1 MAKILLYMAPTRGS
15 LYPMVPVL
23 QKLMDMGHQTY
34 AIVPE
39 CEVSMTNFQG
49 IYSRPI
55 NEAIE
60 CADYN
65 DFAESS
71 HAESLQRAL
80 LCRVQRGRLEA
91 EDLAFWA
98 SSINPDALLIDAHS
112 FGAAAWAEGSG
123 LPWASWST
131 RLLPFPAPNI
141 PPFSLGLPLK
151 QGAFSALKN
160 LGKKG
165 SIQRVY
171 DVALNPLNELRASQ
185 GADPL
190 NNVMEWP
197 ARLNTLIYFTAEP
210 FEYKREW
217 PENVHLVGPS
227 AWEAFPERINL
238 DNDSRP
244 VVLVSCS
251 CDFQNEVKMVKTVMQ
266 AVDPDRYQVVI
277 TTAAVDPQQFGD
289 NPKFKITRFSAHV
302 PILERASC
310 LICSGSL
317 GTVQKALCCGVPVLA
332 IPHGRDQ
339 VETGQ
344 RLKHL
349 KAGESLHITQIS
361 PKDLR
366 SNLERTIACRPY
378 AEELQQ
384 EFAHYDSATTAS
396 NIIANLLKT
405 HKLA

>member
-1 MAKILLYMAPTRGS
+1 MAPTRGS

-23 QKLMDMGHQTY
+23 QQLMDKGHQTY

-39 CEVSMTNFQG
+39 CEVNMTSFQG
-49 IYSRPI
+49 IFSRPI

-65 DFAESS
+65 DFAETS

-98 SSINPDALLIDAHS
+98 SSINPDVLLVDAHS

-141 PPFSLGLPLK
+141 PPFSLGIPLK

-171 DVALNPLNELRASQ
+171 DVALNPLNDLRTSQ
-185 GADPL
+185 GAAPL
-190 NNVMEWP
+190 NSVLEWP
-197 ARLNTLIYFTAEP
+197 SKLSTLLYFTAEP
-210 FEYKREW
+210 YEYKREW
-217 PENVHLVGPS
+217 PDNVRLVGPS
-227 AWEAFPERINL
+227 AWESFPERITL

-244 VVLVSCS
+244 IILASCS
-251 CDFQNEVKMVKTVMQ
+251 CDFQNEVTMIKTILQ
-266 AVDPDRYQVVI
+266 AVNPDRYQLVI
-277 TTAAVDPQQFGD
+277 TTAAVDPQQFGEH
-289 NPKFKITRFSAHV
+289 PKVKMTRFSAHA

-317 GTVQKALCCGVPVLA
+317 GTVQKALCYGVPVLA

-349 KAGESLHITQIS
+349 KVGNSLHITQIS
-361 PKDLR
+361 VKDVR
-366 SNLERTIACRPY
+366 NSIESTIACRPY

-384 EFAHYDSATTAS
+384 EFANYDSATTAA
-396 NIIANLLKT
+396 NILENLLKT

>member
-23 QKLMDMGHQTY
+23 QKLMENGHQTF
-34 AIVPE
+34 AVVPE
-39 CEVSMTNFQG
+39 CEVGMTNLQG
-49 IYSRPI
+49 ISSRPI
-55 NEAIE
+55 SEAIE

-65 DFAESS
+65 DFEEPS
-71 HAESLQRAL
+71 HAEALQRAL

-98 SSINPDALLIDAHS
+98 SSIQPDLLIVDAHS

-123 LPWASWST
+123 LPWASWAT
-131 RLLPFPAPNI
+131 RLLPFPANNI

-171 DVALNPLNELRASQ
+171 DVALQPLNDLRASQ
-185 GADPL
+185 GAMPL

-197 ARLNTLIYFTAEP
+197 SQLKNLLYFTAEP
-210 FEYKREW
+210 FEYKRDW
-217 PENVHLVGPS
+217 PESVRLVGPS
-227 AWEAFPERINL
+227 TWECFPERIEL
-238 DNDSRP
+238 TNDSRP
-244 VVLVSCS
+244 VILVSCS
-251 CDFQNEVKMVKTVMQ
+251 CDFQNEVTMVQTVLDTI
-266 AVDPDRYQVVI
+266 DPAEYQLAI
-277 TTAAVDPQQFGD
+277 TTAAVDPQLFEGHHDVQ
-289 NPKFKITRFSAHV
+289 IARFSAHL
-302 PILERASC
+302 PILQRASC

-317 GTVQKALCCGVPVLA
+317 GVTQKALCCGVPVLA

-339 VETGQ
+339 VEIGQ
-344 RLKHL
+344 RLRHL
-349 KAGESLHITQIS
+349 KAGNSLHISQLTAS
-361 PKDLR
+361 SLR
-366 SNLERTIACRPY
+366 ENLESTIACRPY

-384 EFAHYDSATTAS
+384 EFSHYDSASTAAS
-396 NIIANLLKT
+396 IIDHLING
-405 HKLA
+405 

>member
-23 QKLMDMGHQTY
+23 QQLMDKGHQTY

-39 CEVSMTNFQG
+39 CEVSMINFQG
-49 IYSRPI
+49 ISSRPI
-55 NEAIE
+55 SEAIE
-60 CADYN
+60 CAEYN
-65 DFAESS
+65 DYEEIN
-71 HAESLQRAL
+71 HADSLQKAL
-80 LCRVQRGRLEA
+80 ICRVNRGVLEA
-91 EDLAFWA
+91 EDLAFW
-98 SSINPDALLIDAHS
+98 SSKITPDLLIVDAHS

-123 LPWASWST
+123 IPWASWST

-171 DVALNPLNELRASQ
+171 DVVLNPLNNLRSSQ
-185 GADPL
+185 GAMPL

-197 ARLNTLIYFTAEP
+197 SKLNTLLYFTAEP
-210 FEYKREW
+210 FEYHRDW
-217 PENVHLVGPS
+217 LSSVHLVGPS
-227 AWEAFPERINL
+227 TWEPFPDRINL
-238 DNDSRP
+238 DNDGRP
-244 VVLVSCS
+244 IILVSCS
-251 CDFQNEVKMVKTVMQ
+251 CDFQNEVNMIKTVLE
-266 AVDPDRYQVVI
+266 AVNPSKYQVVI
-277 TTAAVDPQQFGD
+277 TTAAVDPQQF
-289 NPKFKITRFSAHV
+289 NVHPSVKMTRFSAHG
-302 PILERASC
+302 PILEKASC

-317 GTVQKALCCGVPVLA
+317 GTVQKALCYGVPVLA

-344 RLKHL
+344 RLRHL
-349 KAGESLHITQIS
+349 KVGNSLHVSQLTANSLRESLE
-361 PKDLR
+361 
-366 SNLERTIACRPY
+366 NTIACRPY

-384 EFAHYDSATTAS
+384 EFSNFHSDVTAA
-396 NIIANLLKT
+396 NIIDNLINNQ
-405 HKLA
+405 